1 MTSLGQERRL
11 SESLL
16 PAYQW
21 LRACLLRAAGE
32 RALVCEY
39 CGSAIPLGE
48 VQCRGCGA
56 TATSKSVAAAL
67 PGESMPDSRQWL
79 VPLLLCLVFPPALL
93 VIVPIL
99 FWRWLRRDNRGW
111 IVPVLICM
119 AFPPAVLIVAPALLW
134 RTPKR
139 QQVP

>member
-1 MTSLGQERRL
+1 
-11 SESLL
+11 
-16 PAYQW
+16 
-21 LRACLLRAAGE
+21 
-32 RALVCEY
+32 
-39 CGSAIPLGE
+39 

-67 PGESMPDSRQWL
+67 PGDKRPSDRQWL
-79 VPLLLCLVFPPALL
+79 LPVLLCLFFPPALL

>member
-1 MTSLGQERRL
+1 
-11 SESLL
+11 
-16 PAYQW
+16 
-21 LRACLLRAAGE
+21 
-32 RALVCEY
+32 
-39 CGSAIPLGE
+39 
-48 VQCRGCGA
+48 
-56 TATSKSVAAAL
+56 
-67 PGESMPDSRQWL
+67 MPDSRQLL